1 MRVMMSDY
9 LQAVKGNYRVKIE
22 VPTHLPVYL
31 PPPHTN
37 KKFLVHGLGVS
48 TRPAARKLSQPWIAE
63 FKAAIE
69 VARSAHAAAMLTA
82 ATAGEDWDA
91 RSRFS
96 DRLDRA
102 LSEQYFRQ
110 IEINRGK
117 GNLAA
122 PAPAPTPEAYA
133 QAVVA
138 AMRNE
143 EAAKTAYIPDG
154 KAITFE
160 SVFERWSKG
169 KSDAEVRNTRTEMG
183 YFSAF
188 IGSDDMRI
196 AGRREFI
203 EYRDRIVDQF
213 HDQEISSKTASNRWR
228 RLGALYA
235 SALNSD
241 KDGLLVDHVSR
252 IKLDITVESEGC
264 EDFTRDEICRALLA
278 SREQT
283 DPMVRWFQWL
293 GVFLGLRDS
302 EIMRAH
308 KDSIKQI
315 NGVWCFCVLK
325 KYGVKTK
332 SSVRNIP
339 LHQMIIGEG
348 FLDYIQSLPEASRL
362 FPNYTEHS
370 IFDPLRDFYND
381 LGIEKRFYSLRHTLT
396 THFRFREDID
406 RDVKAYLLAHGR
418 ADAHARYGAYPAE
431 KLVPAIE
438 TIPDPL
444 KPLATVAPPQCELS
458 PVVVP
463 LRASVA

>member
-1 MRVMMSDY
+1 MRVMMGDY
-9 LQAVKGNYRVKIE
+9 LQLVKGNYRVKIE
-22 VPTHLPVYL
+22 VPKHLPPYL
-31 PPPHTN
+31 PYPHTN
-37 KKFLVHGLGVS
+37 KKFLVQS
-48 TRPAARKLSQPWIAE
+48 TGESVRTKARKLAEPHIRNFKNAIDIARVAYDAAQKIAAQARGTDWE
-63 FKAAIE
+63 RLSHYTEAEERAIE
-69 VARSAHAAAMLTA
+69 EMYHLEIENRRTRPVTA
-82 ATAGEDWDA
+82 
-91 RSRFS
+91 
-96 DRLDRA
+96 
-102 LSEQYFRQ
+102 
-110 IEINRGK
+110 
-117 GNLAA
+117 
-122 PAPAPTPEAYA
+122 APTPTPEDYA

-138 AMRNE
+138 AMRKE
-143 EAAKTAYIPDG
+143 ETAKAAPVRDG
-154 KAITFE
+154 NPITFV

-203 EYRDRIVDQF
+203 EYRVRIVDQF

-370 IFDPLRDFYND
+370 IFDPLRDFYNG